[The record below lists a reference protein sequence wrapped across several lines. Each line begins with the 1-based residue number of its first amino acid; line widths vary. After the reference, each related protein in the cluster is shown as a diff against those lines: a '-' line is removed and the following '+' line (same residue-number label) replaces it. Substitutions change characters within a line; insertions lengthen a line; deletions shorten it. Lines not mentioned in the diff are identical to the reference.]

1 MTETAAIKKIN
12 RILLIDDDLVNNFLN
27 IRIIE
32 NLGLANEVKTF
43 LNGEE
48 AIHYLEWN
56 CVQEGKRCPE
66 LILLDLNMPVLDGF
80 EFLNIYNK
88 LKFKKQ
94 HVEIA
99 ILTSSED
106 DRDVKKV
113 KSFGIQY
120 YLNKPLTKESLCGLI
135 EDIASKPRPIN

>member
-1 MTETAAIKKIN
+1 MRKLE
-12 RILLIDDDLVNNFLN
+12 RILLIDDDIVNNFLN

-32 NLGLANEVKTF
+32 NLHLANEIKTF

-48 AIHYLEWN
+48 AIHYLEWY
-56 CVQEGKRCPE
+56 CVQEGKKCPE
-66 LILLDLNMPVLDGF
+66 LILLDLNMPVMDGF
-80 EFLNIYNK
+80 EFLNIFNK

-99 ILTSSED
+99 ILTSSQD
-106 DRDVKKV
+106 DRDLKRV

-120 YLNKPLTKESLCGLI
+120 YLNKPLTKENLRNLMDNI
-135 EDIASKPRPIN
+135 QLKPSAI